1 MKIGKILDVNS
12 SSHIGVFQ
20 GHKLYLPDLRR
31 LGVQHSQNRRILVFS
46 REKIDR
52 CRAYYILETSMMEV
66 YYEQK
71 LLLRNQKWS
80 VVFMGEIV
88 ILTETSSE
96 KSEVIGCVHW
106 GIAF

>member
-1 MKIGKILDVNS
+1 
-12 SSHIGVFQ
+12 
-20 GHKLYLPDLRR
+20 
-31 LGVQHSQNRRILVFS
+31 
-46 REKIDR
+46 
-52 CRAYYILETSMMEV
+52 MMEV

-88 ILTETSSE
+88 MLTETSSE